1 MTEDP
6 GSGPRFAAMIA
17 ISTDWTPE
25 QKLQY
30 AFECAAYPIRWA
42 LGIDDH
48 DLIED
53 IVVSGLDAAPKHNGS
68 GDGSPWVIPCTTPPL
83 GVLERAQA
91 LADGEVRPSAHTRS
105 VATVLGAQDLE
116 WVDVRQFE
124 LIKLFHPVYAELDLL
139 TLRIQ
144 GICRNCGPVLGWDA
158 ELEYVPLVRLPTVAT
173 RHHLDIYRRNEG
185 RS

>member
-1 MTEDP
+1 MSVDP
-6 GSGPRFAAMIA
+6 GVGPRFGAAVMIT
-17 ISTDWTPE
+17 TDWTPE

-30 AFECAAYPIRWA
+30 AIECFAHPTRWV

-53 IVVSGLDAAPKHNGS
+53 IVVSGLNAAPKHNRS
-68 GDGSPWVIPCTTPPL
+68 EDGSPWAVPCTMPPL
-83 GVLERAQA
+83 GVIERAQA
-91 LADGEVRPSAHTRS
+91 LADGEVRPSARTQS
-105 VATVLGAQDLE
+105 VAAALGAQDLE
-116 WVDVRQFE
+116 WVDVLQFE
-124 LIKLFHPVYAELDLL
+124 LIKLFHPVYAELDFL

-158 ELEYVPLVRLPTVAT
+158 ELEYPPLVTLPTVAT